1 VRTFM
6 QGAVPILLVALSF
19 HCGCKKDPASPSQK
33 NLRELTWRVDT
44 LAYPGSFQTLLSD
57 IWGSSAKDV
66 YVVGSNSNNRGL
78 MWHFDGKSWTD
89 VKLGVTQGG
98 TIVGAIDLEDIYG
111 FGPNDI
117 WAVGDHIRNNPN
129 PPPNFLD
136 SSLLI
141 HFDGG
146 QWREI
151 PTPEGRS
158 LTAIWGRSSNDLWIA
173 GLQGTMFHYDGFM
186 VKSEIF
192 PLSATSDPDT
202 FYVPLSMVG
211 RASGE
216 TNMLV
221 ADNSQRAFIEGRQ
234 FFFLDRQNEQW
245 VVRDNRFF
253 YDSSSLSMSP
263 SGTLYVTGQ
272 SVYKR
277 EGGAWNKILDGFNTL
292 YSIGIHGTDDNNIF
306 VVGRSNLE
314 PYPGAVYHYNG
325 SDWFNFQ
332 NLNIIDF
339 VYFEVWTDG
348 REVFVLGH
356 RGNQSVVLHGK

>member
-1 VRTFM
+1 MRSIVQIAAFI
-6 QGAVPILLVALSF
+6 GLGILGL

-146 QWREI
+146 RWREI
-151 PTPEGRS
+151 PTPAGRT
-158 LTAIWGRSSNDLWIA
+158 LTAVWGLSSNDLWIA
-173 GLQGTMFHYDGFM
+173 GLQGTLFHYDGTM
-186 VKSEIF
+186 VKDEAF
-192 PLSATSDPDT
+192 PFTATSDIDT
-202 FYVPLSMVG
+202 FYVPISIVG
-211 RASGE
+211 SSSGE
-216 TNMLV
+216 LYMLL
-221 ADNSQRAFIEGRQ
+221 ADNAFGGRQ
-234 FFFLDRQNEQW
+234 FFFLQRENDRW
-245 VVRDNRFF
+245 GVKDNNFF
-253 YDSSSLSMSP
+253 FHSSGLWMSP
-263 SGTLYVTGQ
+263 SGILYVSGQ

-277 EGGAWNKILDGFNTL
+277 QGGTWNKILDGFNTL
-292 YSIGIHGTDDNNIF
+292 YSIGIYGTDDNNIF
-306 VVGRSNLE
+306 AVGRSNVA
-314 PYPGAVYHYNG
+314 PYPGAIYHYNG

-332 NLNIIDF
+332 NLNITDF
-339 VYFEVWTDG
+339 VYFDVWTDG

>member
-1 VRTFM
+1 M
-6 QGAVPILLVALSF
+6 QAAMPIVLVALSLEF
-19 HCGCKKDPASPSQK
+19 GCNKDPASPSQK

-98 TIVGAIDLEDIYG
+98 TIVGAIDLRDIYG
-111 FGPNDI
+111 FGANDI

-158 LTAIWGRSSNDLWIA
+158 LTAIWGRSFNDLCIA
-173 GLQGTMFHYDGFM
+173 GLNGTLFHYDGAA
-186 VKSEIF
+186 VKKDSI
-192 PLSATSDPDT
+192 PLAIPKDADP
-202 FYVPLSMVG
+202 FYNVLSITG
-211 RASGE
+211 NAAGE
-216 TNMLV
+216 VYMLL
-221 ADNSQRAFIEGRQ
+221 ADFGGNRY
-234 FFFLDRQNEQW
+234 FLLGRQNERW
-245 VVRDNRFF
+245 VVLDSTFF
-253 YDSSSLSMSP
+253 FASSKLWMS
-263 SGTLYVTGQ
+263 SAGTLYVSGQ

-277 EGGAWNKILDGFNTL
+277 QEGTWNKILDGFNTL

-306 VVGRSNLE
+306 VVGRSNVE
-314 PYPGAVYHYNG
+314 PYPGAIYHYNG
-325 SDWFNFQ
+325 NDWFNFQ
-332 NLNIIDF
+332 NLNIPGF
-339 VYFEVWTDG
+339 VYAEVWTDG
-348 REVFVLGH
+348 REAFVVGIT
-356 RGNQSVVLHGK
+356 GQKSIVLHGK